1 MAVSHA
7 FSPKEFQVWIASDAT
22 HAGTSGIHPSN
33 MYQLDIDSASMPSLN
48 VNQVLDVRSGVGRT
62 LKDEDFFQ
70 DNTLRVTELSI
81 SGNMHLDAGH
91 QLLLQNVCND
101 VTSDASIAS
110 GFVPASQLYGTGN
123 NVANSASSLTVV
135 IKSSDHSNQRS
146 LEMSGMVVTNFVLS
160 ADAGEE
166 GGRYKFSATPLSGVK
181 PDLNETAI
189 DPSGSGGDDEPLA
202 GANVYANTTNVFMSS
217 ASGLKVYNT
226 DVVMQSFT
234 ATIDSPAVFSGVTST
249 GYELVSRGAE
259 TAVTVDTQIKYDGNT
274 KEFINTF
281 DTQTAPRTGSNANV
295 FVMVNDNAYGI
306 DVQNGVF
313 TNVAYAEA
321 DIMMLDCSIKAV
333 DDGAD
338 PLITFDITS

>member
-1 MAVSHA
+1 MATVNHA
-7 FSPKEFQVWIASDAT
+7 FSPKEFQVWIASDLT
-22 HAGTSGIHPSN
+22 DAGISGISAST
-33 MYQLDIDSASMPSLN
+33 MYQLDVDSASMPSLN

-91 QLLLQNVCND
+91 QLLLQNICND
-101 VTSDASIAS
+101 VTGDPSIAS

-135 IKSSDHSNQRS
+135 IKSSDNSNQRS
-146 LEMSGMVVTNFVLS
+146 LEIPGMVVTNFALS

-166 GGRYKFSATPLSGVK
+166 GGRYKFSATLQSGVK
-181 PDLNETAI
+181 PDLNESTV
-189 DPSGSGGDDEPLA
+189 SA

-234 ATIDSPAVFSGVTST
+234 ATIDSPAVFSGVTSS
-249 GYELVSRGAE
+249 GYELVTRGAE

-295 FVMVNDNAYGI
+295 FVMTNNNAYGI

-333 DDGAD
+333 DDGTD

>member
-1 MAVSHA
+1 MATVNHA

-22 HAGTSGIHPSN
+22 NAGTSGIHASN
-33 MYQLDIDSASMPSLN
+33 MYQLDVDSASTPSLN

-70 DNTLRVTELSI
+70 DNVLRVTELSI

-91 QLLLQNVCND
+91 KLLMQNICND
-101 VTSDASIAS
+101 VSGDASVAT
-110 GFVPASQLYGTGN
+110 GFTPASQLYGSAVT
-123 NVANSASSLTVV
+123 NSASSLTVV

-146 LEMSGMVVTNFVLS
+146 LEMAGMVVTNFALS

-166 GGRYKFSATPLSGVK
+166 GGRYKFSATLQSGVK
-181 PDLNETAI
+181 PDVNESSTVA
-189 DPSGSGGDDEPLA
+189 GS
-202 GANVYANTTNVFMSS
+202 NVYANTTNVFMSS
-217 ASGLKVYNT
+217 ASGLKVFNT

-249 GYELVSRGAE
+249 GYELVTRGAE
-259 TAVTVDTQIKYDGNT
+259 TAVTVDTQVKYDGNT
-274 KEFINTF
+274 KGFINSF
-281 DTQTAPRTGSNANV
+281 DTQTAPLSGNM
-295 FVMVNDNAYGI
+295 FVMTNNNAYGI

-321 DIMMLDCSIKAV
+321 DIMMLDCSIKSV
-333 DDGAD
+333 DDGTDA
-338 PLITFDITS
+338 LITFDISA

>member
-1 MAVSHA
+1 MATVNHA
-7 FSPKEFQVWIASDAT
+7 FSPKEFQVWIASDST
-22 HAGTSGIHPSN
+22 NAGTSGIHASN
-33 MYQLDIDSASMPSLN
+33 MYQLDVDSASMPSLN

-70 DNTLRVTELSI
+70 DNVLRVTELSI

-91 QLLLQNVCND
+91 KLLLQNVCND
-101 VTSDASIAS
+101 VSGDASVAT
-110 GFVPASQLYGTGN
+110 GFSPASQLYGSAVT
-123 NVANSASSLTVV
+123 NSASSLTVV

-146 LEMSGMVVTNFVLS
+146 LEIPGMVVTNFALS

-166 GGRYKFSATPLSGVK
+166 GGRYKFSATLQSGVK
-181 PDLNETAI
+181 PDLNESSVSA
-189 DPSGSGGDDEPLA
+189 GS
-202 GANVYANTTNVFMSS
+202 NVYANTTNVFMSS

-226 DVVMQSFT
+226 DIVMQSFT

-249 GYELVSRGAE
+249 GYELVTRGAE
-259 TAVTVDTQIKYDGNT
+259 TAVTVDTQVKYDGNT

-295 FVMVNDNAYGI
+295 FVMTNNNAYGI

-321 DIMMLDCSIKAV
+321 DVMMLDCSIKSV
-333 DDGAD
+333 DDGSDA
-338 PLITFDITS
+338 LITFDISA

>member
-1 MAVSHA
+1 MATVNHA

-22 HAGTSGIHPSN
+22 QAGTSGIHASN
-33 MYQLDIDSASMPSLN
+33 MYQLDVDSASMPSLN

-91 QLLLQNVCND
+91 KLLLQNVCND
-101 VTSDASIAS
+101 VSGDASIAT
-110 GFVPASQLYGTGN
+110 GFVPASQLYGSSIEN
-123 NVANSASSLTVV
+123 IASSLTVV

-146 LEMSGMVVTNFVLS
+146 LEISGMVVTNFALS

-166 GGRYKFSATPLSGVK
+166 GGRYKFSATLQSGVK
-181 PDLNETAI
+181 PDLNESSVSA
-189 DPSGSGGDDEPLA
+189 GS
-202 GANVYANTTNVFMSS
+202 NVYANTTNVFMSS

-249 GYELVSRGAE
+249 GYELVTRGAE
-259 TAVTVDTQIKYDGNT
+259 TAVTVDTQVKYDGNT

-295 FVMVNDNAYGI
+295 FVMTNNNAYGI

-321 DIMMLDCSIKAV
+321 DVMMLDCSIKSV
-333 DDGAD
+333 DDGSDA
-338 PLITFDITS
+338 LITFDISA

>member
-1 MAVSHA
+1 MATVNHA

-22 HAGTSGIHPSN
+22 NAGTSGIHPSN

-48 VNQVLDVRSGVGRT
+48 VNQVLDVRSGAGRT

-70 DNTLRVTELSI
+70 DNILRATELSI

-91 QLLLQNVCND
+91 KLLLQNICND
-101 VTSDASIAS
+101 VSGDASIAT
-110 GFVPASQLYGTGN
+110 GFVPASQLYGSSIEN
-123 NVANSASSLTVV
+123 IASSLTVV
-135 IKSSDHSNQRS
+135 IKSSDHTNQRS
-146 LEMSGMVVTNFVLS
+146 LEIPGMVVTNFVLS

-166 GGRYKFSATPLSGVK
+166 GGRYKFSATLQSGIK
-181 PDLNETAI
+181 PDLNESTVSA
-189 DPSGSGGDDEPLA
+189 GS
-202 GANVYANTTNVFMSS
+202 NVYANTTNIFMSS
-217 ASGLKVYNT
+217 ASGLKVFNT
-226 DVVMQSFT
+226 DVVMQSFS

-274 KEFINTF
+274 KGFINSF
-281 DTQTAPRTGSNANV
+281 DTQTAPLSGNM
-295 FVMVNDNAYGI
+295 FVMTNNNAYGI

-333 DDGAD
+333 DDGTD

>member
-22 HAGTSGIHPSN
+22 DAGISGIHASN

-91 QLLLQNVCND
+91 QLLLQNICND
-101 VTSDASIAS
+101 VSGDASIAT

-166 GGRYKFSATPLSGVK
+166 GGRYKFSATLQSGVK
-181 PDLNETAI
+181 PDLNESTVSA
-189 DPSGSGGDDEPLA
+189 GS
-202 GANVYANTTNVFMSS
+202 NVYANTTNVFMSS

-226 DVVMQSFT
+226 DVVMQSFS
-234 ATIDSPAVFSGVTST
+234 ATIDSPAVFSGVTSS
-249 GYELVSRGAE
+249 GYELVTRGAE

>member
-1 MAVSHA
+1 MATVNHA
-7 FSPKEFQVWIASDAT
+7 FSPKEFQVWIIAEGT
-22 HAGTSGIHPSN
+22 VGTSGIHASN
-33 MYQLDIDSASMPSLN
+33 MYQLDVDSASMPSLN

-70 DNTLRVTELSI
+70 DNVLRVTELSI

-91 QLLLQNVCND
+91 KLLMQNICND
-101 VTSDASIAS
+101 VSGDASVAT
-110 GFVPASQLYGTGN
+110 GFTPASQLYGASAP
-123 NVANSASSLTVV
+123 NVASSLTVV
-135 IKSSDHSNQRS
+135 IKSSDHTNQRS
-146 LEMSGMVVTNFVLS
+146 LEMAGMVVTNFALS

-166 GGRYKFSATPLSGVK
+166 GGRYKFSATLQSGVK
-181 PDLNETAI
+181 PDVNESSTVA
-189 DPSGSGGDDEPLA
+189 GS
-202 GANVYANTTNVFMSS
+202 NVYANTTNVFMSS

-249 GYELVSRGAE
+249 GYELVTRGAE
-259 TAVTVDTQIKYDGNT
+259 TAVTVDTQVKYDGNT
-274 KEFINTF
+274 KGFINTF
-281 DTQTAPRTGSNANV
+281 DTQTAPRTGTDANV
-295 FVMVNDNAYGI
+295 FVMTNNNAYGI

-333 DDGAD
+333 DDGTD